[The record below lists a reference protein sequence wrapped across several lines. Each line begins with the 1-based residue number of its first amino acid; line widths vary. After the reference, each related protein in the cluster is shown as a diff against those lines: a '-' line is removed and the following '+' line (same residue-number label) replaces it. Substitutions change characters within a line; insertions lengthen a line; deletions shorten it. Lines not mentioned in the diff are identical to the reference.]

1 MNEIFNFQG
10 QQVRTVTISGEPY
23 FVGKDVADVLGY
35 NDTNQAVRKHVD
47 DEDKL
52 TRQFDGSVQK
62 RNMTIINES
71 VLYAL
76 ILGSKLPQA
85 KEFKRWVTS
94 EVLPTIRKHGAYL
107 TDSKIEE
114 VLLSPDTIIN
124 LATQLKNERAEKE
137 QLKIEL
143 EEARKQTSYLD
154 LILQTKDQL
163 TTTQIAQDYGMS
175 ASKFNQLLKDL
186 RIQRKVNSQWVLYKQ
201 YLGKGYIA
209 SRTFD
214 YIGRDDRC
222 HSKITTVWTQLGRKF
237 LYDVLKEREGILPL
251 VEQE

>member
-10 QQVRTVTISGEPY
+10 QQVRTATINGEPY
-23 FVGKDVADVLGY
+23 FVGKDVAEVLGY
-35 NDTNQAVRKHVD
+35 QRADNAIRNHVD
-47 DEDKL
+47 DDDKL
-52 TRQFDGSVQK
+52 THQFSASGQN
-62 RNMTIINES
+62 RNMIIINES
-71 VLYAL
+71 GLYAL

-94 EVLPTIRKHGAYL
+94 EVLPTIRRHGAYL

>member
-10 QQVRTVTISGEPY
+10 QQVRTVTINGEPY
-23 FVGKDVADVLGY
+23 FVGKDVAEVLGY
-35 NDTNQAVRKHVD
+35 QRADNAIRNHVD
-47 DEDKL
+47 DDDKL
-52 TRQFDGSVQK
+52 THQFSASGQK

-71 VLYAL
+71 GLYAL

-124 LATQLKNERAEKE
+124 LAMQLKNERAEKE

-209 SRTFD
+209 SRTFE

-237 LYDVLKEREGILPL
+237 LYDALKEREGILPL

>member
-10 QQVRTVTISGEPY
+10 QQVRTVTINGEPY

-52 TRQFDGSVQK
+52 TRQFDGSGQK

-71 VLYAL
+71 GLYAL

-137 QLKIEL
+137 QIKIEL

-209 SRTFD
+209 SRTFE

-237 LYDVLKEREGILPL
+237 LYDALKEREGILPL

>member
-10 QQVRTVTISGEPY
+10 QQVRTVTINGEPY
-23 FVGKDVADVLGY
+23 FVGKDTADILGY
-35 NDTNQAVRKHVD
+35 QNGSRDINRHVD
-47 DEDKL
+47 EEDKL
-52 TRQFDGSVQK
+52 KYRFGTSGQDRE
-62 RNMTIINES
+62 MIIINES
-71 VLYAL
+71 GLYAL

-107 TDSKIEE
+107 TNSKIEE

-209 SRTFD
+209 SRTFE

-237 LYDVLKEREGILPL
+237 LYDALKEREGILPL

>member
-52 TRQFDGSVQK
+52 TRQFDGSGQK

-71 VLYAL
+71 GLYAL

-107 TDSKIEE
+107 TDSKIKE

>member
-1 MNEIFNFQG
+1 MNEIFNFKG
-10 QQVRTVTISGEPY
+10 QQVRTVTIDGEPY
-23 FVGKDVADVLGY
+23 FVGKDTADILGY
-35 NDTNQAVRKHVD
+35 QNGSRDINRHVD
-47 DEDKL
+47 EEDKL
-52 TRQFDGSVQK
+52 KYRFGTSGQDRE
-62 RNMTIINES
+62 MIIINES
-71 VLYAL
+71 GLYAL

-209 SRTFD
+209 SRTFE

-237 LYDVLKEREGILPL
+237 LYDALKEREGILPL
-251 VEQE
+251 LEQE

>member
-10 QQVRTVTISGEPY
+10 QQVRTVTINGEPY
-23 FVGKDVADVLGY
+23 FVGKDVAEVLGY
-35 NDTNQAVRKHVD
+35 QRADNAIRNHVD
-47 DEDKL
+47 DDDKL
-52 TRQFDGSVQK
+52 THQFSASGQK

-71 VLYAL
+71 GLYAL

-124 LATQLKNERAEKE
+124 LATQLKNERLEKE
-137 QLKIEL
+137 QLKIKL

-186 RIQRKVNSQWVLYKQ
+186 RIQRKVNNQWVLYKQ

-209 SRTFD
+209 SRTFE

-237 LYDVLKEREGILPL
+237 LYDALKEREGILPL

>member
-10 QQVRTVTISGEPY
+10 QQVRTVTINREPY
-23 FVGKDVADVLGY
+23 FVGKDVAEVLGY
-35 NDTNQAVRKHVD
+35 TNPRQALKSHVD
-47 DEDKL
+47 EDDKGVSK
-52 TRQFDGSVQK
+52 FDTLGGKQDL
-62 RNMTIINES
+62 TIINES
-71 VLYAL
+71 GLYAL

-94 EVLPTIRKHGAYL
+94 EVLPTIRRHGAYL

-154 LILQTKDQL
+154 LILQTKD
-163 TTTQIAQDYGMS
+163 
-175 ASKFNQLLKDL
+175 
-186 RIQRKVNSQWVLYKQ
+186 
-201 YLGKGYIA
+201 
-209 SRTFD
+209 
-214 YIGRDDRC
+214 
-222 HSKITTVWTQLGRKF
+222 
-237 LYDVLKEREGILPL
+237 
-251 VEQE
+251 

>member
-10 QQVRTVTISGEPY
+10 QQVRTVTINGEPY

-52 TRQFDGSVQK
+52 TRQFDGSGQK

-71 VLYAL
+71 GLYAL

-85 KEFKRWVTS
+85 KDFKRWVTS

-163 TTTQIAQDYGMS
+163 TTTQIAQDFGMS

-201 YLGKGYIA
+201 FLGKGYIA
-209 SRTFD
+209 SRTFE

>member
-10 QQVRTVTISGEPY
+10 QQVRTVTINGEPY

-47 DEDKL
+47 EEDKL
-52 TRQFDGSVQK
+52 TRQFDGSGQK

-71 VLYAL
+71 GLYAL

-209 SRTFD
+209 SRTFE
-214 YIGRDDRC
+214 YIGRDDRY

>member
-10 QQVRTVTISGEPY
+10 QQVRTVTIDGEPY
-23 FVGKDVADVLGY
+23 FVGKDVAEVLGY
-35 NDTNQAVRKHVD
+35 QRADNAIRNHVD
-47 DEDKL
+47 DDDKL
-52 TRQFDGSVQK
+52 THQFSASGQK

-71 VLYAL
+71 GLYAL

-201 YLGKGYIA
+201 YLSKGYIA
-209 SRTFD
+209 SRTFE

-237 LYDVLKEREGILPL
+237 LYDALKEREGILPL

>member
-23 FVGKDVADVLGY
+23 FVGKDVAEVLGY
-35 NDTNQAVRKHVD
+35 QRADNAIRNHVD
-47 DEDKL
+47 DDDKL
-52 TRQFDGSVQK
+52 THQFSASGQK

-71 VLYAL
+71 GLYAL

-186 RIQRKVNSQWVLYKQ
+186 RIQRKVNNQWVLYKQ

-209 SRTFD
+209 SRTFE

-237 LYDVLKEREGILPL
+237 LYDALKEREGILPL

>member
-10 QQVRTVTISGEPY
+10 QQVRTVTINGEPY

-52 TRQFDGSVQK
+52 TRQFDGSGQK

-71 VLYAL
+71 GLYAL

-137 QLKIEL
+137 QLNIEL

-209 SRTFD
+209 SRTFE

>member
-10 QQVRTVTISGEPY
+10 QQVRTVTINGEPY

-52 TRQFDGSVQK
+52 TRQFDGSGQK

-71 VLYAL
+71 GLYAL

-94 EVLPTIRKHGAYL
+94 EVLPTIRKHGAYM

-175 ASKFNQLLKDL
+175 ANKFNQLLKDL

-209 SRTFD
+209 SRTFE
-214 YIGRDDRC
+214 YVGRDDRC

-237 LYDVLKEREGILPL
+237 LYDALKEREGILPL